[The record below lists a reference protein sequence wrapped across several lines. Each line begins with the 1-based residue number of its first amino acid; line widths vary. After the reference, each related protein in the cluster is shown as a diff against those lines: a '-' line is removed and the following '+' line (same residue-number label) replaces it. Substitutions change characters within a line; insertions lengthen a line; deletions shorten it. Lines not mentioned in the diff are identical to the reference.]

1 VDELLT
7 HPFLKHPK
15 KISNDP
21 QLLADDMAKN
31 LGFYKEKQLNN
42 TESNPEQIC
51 GKTKK
56 IFFRIYLFDFIDG
69 SYNKYNSMHLSWE
82 F

>member
-42 TESNPEQIC
+42 TETNPEQIC
-51 GKTKK
+51 GKKK
-56 IFFRIYLFDFIDG
+56 ENFFFAKFIYSIL
-69 SYNKYNSMHLSWE
+69 
-82 F
+82 